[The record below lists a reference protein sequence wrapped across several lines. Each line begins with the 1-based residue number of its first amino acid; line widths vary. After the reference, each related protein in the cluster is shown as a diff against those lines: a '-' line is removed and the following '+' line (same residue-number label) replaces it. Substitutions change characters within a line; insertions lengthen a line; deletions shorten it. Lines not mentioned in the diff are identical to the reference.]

1 MRSSDRLLFCCTLNT
16 VMPAVRMFG
25 RKWRVSSDF
34 LPLFAGVG
42 LLFHSIWVIFIIVWP
57 FGITNVHK
65 CNNFKAGRH
74 FQAAVC
80 LFFGLYVLSFVQELL
95 ITVIGLRGDY
105 SAQYLT
111 VHTTSMHTA
120 YKSSS
125 RHKDGCKKSYIAP
138 LRDPAGDQKAQIYE
152 PSIVHPACKLGRS
165 TRCCE

>member
-1 MRSSDRLLFCCTLNT
+1 
-16 VMPAVRMFG
+16 MPAVRMFG

-65 CNNFKAGRH
+65 CNNFKAGRQ

-95 ITVIGLRGDY
+95 ITVIGLRGDC
-105 SAQYLT
+105 SAWYCV

-120 YKSSS
+120 YNSSS
-125 RHKDGCKKSYIAP
+125 RHNDGCKRSYNVP
-138 LRDPAGDQKAQIYE
+138 LRYAAGDQQAQSYE
-152 PSIVHPACKLGRS
+152 TSTVHPAFELGWS